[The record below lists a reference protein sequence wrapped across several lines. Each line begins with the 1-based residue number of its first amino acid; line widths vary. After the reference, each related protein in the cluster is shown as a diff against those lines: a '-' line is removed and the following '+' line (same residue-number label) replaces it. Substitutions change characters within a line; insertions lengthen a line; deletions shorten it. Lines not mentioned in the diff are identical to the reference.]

1 MIRNDYVANMMK
13 NMSLSL
19 IAAALS
25 MASCSQA
32 QETTNLTQSAS
43 VSAAENIAGNWQVI
57 EAESHIKFTAEQ
69 EGNPFT
75 GQFNKFD
82 AVINFDAENIDQAFV
97 TANIDISSMD
107 AGDKDRNGALPGK
120 EWFFVKKFPEAIFQS
135 SNFSKTGENSY
146 AAAGTLSMKGVSQP
160 LTLPFTLDIDNG
172 TADMRGEVTLDRTL
186 WDLGSGAW
194 STDEWVSTSVRVDVK
209 IKAKAK

>member
-1 MIRNDYVANMMK
+1 MK
-13 NMSLSL
+13 NIALPLMTATLSL
-19 IAAALS
+19 
-25 MASCSQA
+25 ASCSQA
-32 QETTNLTQSAS
+32 QETTNLTQSAP
-43 VSAAENIAGNWQVI
+43 VAATENTAGNWQVI

-82 AVINFDAENIDQAFV
+82 AVINFDAANIDDASV
-97 TANIDISSMD
+97 IANIDISSID

-135 SNFSKTGENSY
+135 SDFSKTGENSY
-146 AAAGTLSMKGVSQP
+146 AAAGTLSIKEVSQP
-160 LTLPFTLDIDNG
+160 LTLPFTLNIDNG
-172 TADMRGEVTLDRTL
+172 TADMSGEVTLDRTL
-186 WDLGSGAW
+186 WDLGSGTW

>member
-1 MIRNDYVANMMK
+1 MK
-13 NMSLSL
+13 LL
-19 IAAALS
+19 TLPIITLALS
-25 MASCSQA
+25 VTSCSEA
-32 QETTNLTQSAS
+32 QETTSLTNPAP
-43 VSAAENIAGNWQVI
+43 VSTAQNTQGNWQVI

-69 EGNPFT
+69 EGNQFT
-75 GQFNKFD
+75 GQFNNFTV
-82 AVINFDAENIDQAFV
+82 AINFDV
-97 TANIDISSMD
+97 ANIDDASVTAHIDIASID

-146 AAAGTLSMKGVSQP
+146 AAAGTLSIKGVSQP
-160 LTLPFTLDIDNG
+160 LTLPFTLDIENG
-172 TADMRGEVTLDRTL
+172 MAEMNGEVTLDRTL

>member
-1 MIRNDYVANMMK
+1 MK
-13 NMSLSL
+13 NMPLSL
-19 IAAALS
+19 IAVTLS

-57 EAESHIKFTAEQ
+57 ESESHIKFTAEQ
-69 EGNPFT
+69 EGNQFT
-75 GQFNKFD
+75 GQFNKFN
-82 AVINFDAENIDQAFV
+82 AVINFDKANIDEASV
-97 TANIDISSMD
+97 IVNIDISSID

-120 EWFFVKKFPEAIFQS
+120 EWFFVKKFPDAIFQS
-135 SNFSKTGENSY
+135 SDFSKTGESSY
-146 AAAGTLSMKGVSQP
+146 AAAGTLSIKGVSHP
-160 LTLPFTLDIDNG
+160 LTLPFTLDIENG
-172 TADMRGEVTLDRTL
+172 TADMRGDVTLDRTL

-209 IKAKAK
+209 IKANAK